1 MGLKKLAAKLADY
14 RSRQE
19 SGNASEIRPDHVA
32 RILGKLHR
40 KEHALAE
47 EIAAAPDDGTR
58 ERLEHK
64 LAVAREQIARAEWLM
79 EELGRTPPS
88 AG

>member
-1 MGLKKLAAKLADY
+1 MGLKKLAAKLAEY

-19 SGNASEIRPDHVA
+19 RGNASEIRPDHVA
-32 RILGKLHR
+32 RILDKLHR
-40 KEHALAE
+40 KKSALAE
-47 EIAAAPDDGTR
+47 AIADGPDGATR

-64 LAVAREQIARAEWLM
+64 LAVASEQIARAEWLM

-88 AG
+88 AD